1 MAAIVIAS
9 AINAQMQ
16 RVVGICDSEGVEFR
30 TVPMLKQL
38 GPALVRFDDLKPVA
52 IDDLLGREPVSL
64 DWESIRAGLT
74 GKRVLVTGG
83 GDRKSTR
90 LNSSHVANSYAVFC
104 LKKKHTQSR

>member
-83 GDRKSTR
+83 GGSIGADMCRQIAH
-90 LNSSHVANSYAVFC
+90 LNQAGRVVVVI
-104 LKKKHTQSR
+104 